1 MSRFLRRTM
10 MATALTAAVS
20 ASAVVPAHAWEN
32 TYQTYEEAGNNEGMC
47 ILEFTEAEQ
56 QRINGAYELLFETLA
71 DMSAAQLKDK
81 KNADIWYPWAKE
93 NPNKDPLA
101 WHLGTKYKGQDVGN
115 AQRILATIHPN
126 KSSGPYYMA
135 GNFLKQSRKPILEER
150 TLKITP
156 YEAAE
161 RKGSGAVKVGD
172 FVAPGL
178 WGIITGSLKI
188 GAAADMAKQAL
199 NKLGPRIQPV
209 IKDYEAALT
218 ACEEGRSTSGK
229 IREGSSLDTNQF
241 IGLVAGGVL
250 GGLALL
256 GFIAVAVGPLV
267 NDFFT
272 NFWKNAGVLR

>member
-20 ASAVVPAHAWEN
+20 ASAVVPANAWEN
-32 TYQTYEEAGNNEGMC
+32 TYQTYEEAGNSEGMC
-47 ILEFTEAEQ
+47 ILEFTEQEK
-56 QRINGAYELLFETLA
+56 NDVNNAYKLLFETLA
-71 DMSAAQLKDK
+71 DLSAEKLQNREQAE
-81 KNADIWYPWAKE
+81 IWYPWAKE

-101 WHLGTKYKGQDVGN
+101 WHLGTKYKGKDVGT
-115 AQRILATIHPN
+115 AQRILATIHPSR
-126 KSSGPYYMA
+126 SSGPYYMA

-156 YEAAE
+156 YEAGK

-178 WGIITGSLKI
+178 WGIITGSLSI
-188 GAAADMAKQAL
+188 SGAADMAGEAL
-199 NKLGPRIQPV
+199 NKLGPRIQPT
-209 IKDYEAALT
+209 IKSYEEALT
-218 ACEEGRSTSGK
+218 ACEKRQTTSGK

-241 IGLVAGGVL
+241 IGLVAGGIL